1 MKSITVFTPTYNRAY
16 CLPILYESLLRQT
29 DRDFEWLVIDDGSQ
43 DTTRELMQGW
53 ISDAKIDIKYHYKEN
68 GGMHT
73 GHNAA
78 YSLIETE
85 LNVCV
90 DSDDFL
96 PDNGIE
102 LMLSRWRKDGS
113 DKYGGMIGLDEA
125 VSGGIIGTQFP
136 EGLKECTY
144 GELGPRYGVF
154 CDKKLVYR
162 TEVVKRYDPYP
173 VFPDERFVPLYFP
186 YLVDADYKLLCY
198 NDVFC
203 IVDYQQDGST
213 VNIYAQ
219 YFRHP
224 KGFSYSRKIEMRYI
238 PFVKIKFKSAIHYVA
253 TSIISKNWNFLAE
266 SPKKI
271 YTFLAIPFGI
281 AAYFFLRMKRS
292 KPKKLALPNPGS

>member
-1 MKSITVFTPTYNRAY
+1 MKTITVFTPTYNRAY

-29 DRDFEWLVIDDGSQ
+29 NSDFEWLVIDDGST
-43 DTTRELMQGW
+43 DNTRALVQSW
-53 ISDAKIDIKYHYKEN
+53 IDDAKIAITYQYKEN

-78 YSLIETE
+78 YALIETE

-96 PDNGIE
+96 PDNGIA
-102 LMLSRWRKDGS
+102 LMLSHWKSDGS
-113 DKYGGMIGLDEA
+113 DQYAGMIGLDEA

-136 EGLKECTY
+136 DGLRECTY
-144 GELGPRYGVF
+144 GELGPRYGVI

-162 TEVVKRYDPYP
+162 TQVVKQITPYP
-173 VFPDERFVPLYFP
+173 VFPEERFVPLYFP
-186 YLVDADYKLLCY
+186 YVIDADYKLLCY

-213 VNIYAQ
+213 VNIFAQ

-224 KGFSYSRKIEMRYI
+224 KGFSFSRKIEMQYI
-238 PFVKIKFKSAIHYVA
+238 PFAKIKFKSAIHYVA
-253 TSIISKNWNFLAE
+253 TSIISRNWNFLWE
-266 SPKKI
+266 SPKKA
-271 YTFLAIPFGI
+271 YTFFAIPFGV
-281 AAYFFLRMKRS
+281 AAYFFLRAKRS
-292 KPKKLALPNPGS
+292 TPKKLALPTPES